1 MSKSGFHYR
10 DEMLYAE
17 DVDLA
22 TVARAYGTPSYVY
35 SAGLIR
41 ENIARLRS
49 ALGPDVM
56 IAYACKANTNR
67 AVLSIMASEGLGAD
81 VVSGGELRR
90 AVAAGIP
97 AERIVFSGVGKTD
110 DELRLAFDHNIA
122 QINIESAAELE
133 RIVALS
139 PARPVRVGFRL
150 NPDVE
155 ANTHAKIS
163 TGHGESKFGMPAA
176 EIRQLYKEIAGHP
189 TVRPT
194 GISTHI
200 GSQLTE
206 LEAYRDA
213 FQALATLAGEIDVE
227 SLDFGG
233 GLGIVYTDEQPAD
246 VEGYARL
253 VHEILTPLGKKL
265 TTEPGRYLV
274 GNAGVLLA
282 RVIDMKKTP
291 GNPILILD
299 AGMNDLMR
307 PAMYDAIHVMNPV
320 TMNQNKDITCNV
332 AGPVCESS
340 DIFLRDWAMAEPARG
355 DYMALMNAGAY
366 GFSMAGTYNSRPLPA
381 EVLVDGGRHA
391 IIRTRQEMDDIV
403 KGESLPEWLG

>member
-1 MSKSGFHYR
+1 MSGFHYR
-10 DEMLYAE
+10 DHIFYAE
-17 DVDLA
+17 DVDFNIVAA
-22 TVARAYGTPSYVY
+22 TYGTPSYVY

-41 ENIARLRS
+41 GNIERLRK
-49 ALGPDVM
+49 ALGPDIL

-67 AVLSIMASEGLGAD
+67 AILSLMASEGLGAD
-81 VVSGGELRR
+81 VVSGGELSR

-97 AERIVFSGVGKTD
+97 AEKIVFSGVGKTD
-110 DELRLAFDHNIA
+110 DELRLAFDHNIG
-122 QINIESAAELE
+122 QINVESAAELE
-133 RIVALS
+133 RIIELN
-139 PARPVRVGFRL
+139 PAKQVRIGFRL

-163 TGHGESKFGMPAA
+163 TGHSESKFGMPAG
-176 EIRQLYKEIAGHP
+176 EIRHLYKEIANHP

-206 LEAYRDA
+206 LDAYRDA
-213 FQALATLAGEIDVE
+213 FHVLAALAKDINI
-227 SLDFGG
+227 SNIDFGG
-233 GLGIVYTDEQPAD
+233 GLGIVYTDEKPAD

-253 VHEILTPLGKKL
+253 VHEILSPLGKKL
-265 TTEPGRYLV
+265 ATEPGRYLV
-274 GNAGVLLA
+274 GNAGVLLS
-282 RVIDMKKTP
+282 RVIDVKKTP
-291 GNPILILD
+291 GKPILILD

-320 TMNQNKDITCNV
+320 AMNQNEKIICDV

-340 DIFLRDWAMAEPARG
+340 DIFLRDWSMPAPAR
-355 DYMALMNAGAY
+355 DDLMALMNAGAY

-381 EVLVDGGRHA
+381 EILVDGKNHA
-391 IIRTRQEMDDIV
+391 VIRARQNLDDIV
-403 KGESLPEWLG
+403 KGESVPGWLTR

>member
-1 MSKSGFHYR
+1 MSESGFHYR
-10 DEMLYAE
+10 NGIFHADA
-17 DVDLA
+17 VDLND
-22 TVARAYGTPSYVY
+22 VAQEYGTPSYVY
-35 SAGLIR
+35 SAGMIR
-41 ENIARLRS
+41 DNIARLRT
-49 ALGPDVM
+49 ALGPDVL

-90 AVAAGIP
+90 AIAAGIP
-97 AERIVFSGVGKTD
+97 AEKIVFSGVGKTD
-110 DELRLAFDHNIA
+110 GELRLAFDHDIA

-133 RIVALS
+133 RIVALN

-163 TGHGESKFGMPAA
+163 TGHGESKFGMPSA
-176 EIRQLYKEIAGHP
+176 EIRQLYKEIARYP
-189 TVRPT
+189 MIRPT

-213 FQALATLAGEIDVE
+213 FHALAALAGEVEVE

-233 GLGIVYTDEQPAD
+233 GLGIVYTDEQPVD
-246 VEGYARL
+246 VAGYAQL
-253 VHEILTPLGKKL
+253 VHDILTPLGKKL

-291 GNPILILD
+291 GKPILILD

-320 TMNQNKDITCNV
+320 TMNQNNDIICDV

-340 DIFLRDWAMAEPARG
+340 DIFLRGWTMAEPARG
-355 DYMALMNAGAY
+355 DVMALMNAGAY

-381 EVLVDGGRHA
+381 EILVDGDRHA
-391 IIRTRQEMDDIV
+391 VIRTRQDMDDIV
-403 KGESLPEWLG
+403 KGETVPGWLG